1 MAFLYQGR
9 ISVLLG
15 TLNELDYKLRLA
27 KYVLLNEDG
36 KGCSPTDTGML
47 DLSHLS
53 ASSSRKFRFAQGEP
67 TLPRAGRPRKSLLP
81 RRRQKPRA
89 SRRKPP
95 APNPIPRARKPRPPK
110 TPLPQRQNSNKE
122 HLNDETGTTVGGRV
136 LYAGAGQLELDI
148 EDIIY
153 DSRKAAPGRLFVCIV
168 GTQRDSHATPP
179 SAWPTA

>member
-36 KGCSPTDTGML
+36 KGCSPTD
-47 DLSHLS
+47 
-53 ASSSRKFRFAQGEP
+53 
-67 TLPRAGRPRKSLLP
+67 

-136 LYAGAGQLELDI
+136 LYAGAGQ
-148 EDIIY
+148 
-153 DSRKAAPGRLFVCIV
+153 P
-168 GTQRDSHATPP
+168 
-179 SAWPTA
+179 